1 MKIELKELNEQSE
14 KEFPYVPSL
23 ELKPITLLF
32 GRNGNGKSTVIRELR
47 SQGPAAPPVP
57 MSGEWMARH
66 AAGIS
71 EGLRTLT
78 GHTLVESFGKV
89 LVVDPQTGARM
100 KPEDAG
106 SGVRCALPLVAD
118 LHREEV
124 GGSPRQPDP
133 WTILEYPETRLHPA
147 AQVELG
153 DLFISAARGGGK
165 YIVETHS
172 EHLLLRLLRRIDETT
187 RGKLPDKKHQLRPD
201 DISINYV
208 FRRDGDIIVLPLP
221 VDSTGEFLVPWPEGF
236 FDEAWKELY

>member
-1 MKIELKELNEQSE
+1 MKTELKELNAQ
-14 KEFPYVPSL
+14 L
-23 ELKPITLLF
+23 ELRPITLLF

-57 MSGEWMARH
+57 VSGEWMARH
-66 AAGIS
+66 AAGVS

-78 GHTLVESFGKV
+78 GHTLAESFGKV

-124 GGSPRQPDP
+124 GGSPRQADH

-153 DLFISAARGGGK
+153 DLFISAAHDGGK
-165 YIVETHS
+165 YIMETHS

-187 RGKLPDKKHQLRPD
+187 RGNLPDNKHPLRPD
-201 DISINYV
+201 DISVSYV
-208 FRRDGDIIVLPLP
+208 FRRDGDIIVRHLP
-221 VDSTGEFLVPWPEGF
+221 VDSEGEFLEPWPEGF
-236 FDEAWKELY
+236 FYERMGELF